1 MSSLYCNLI
10 TQYFFQNT
18 GSLAWNFY
26 YLTIFPSLIIL
37 FFIPHRKILVADP
50 LVGIAFY
57 LIKQFFNQL
66 IYLYEDDHIL
76 AIKVISS
83 GVALILVGVYLT
95 ACRNTV
101 ESSNNYSCQLTILS
115 GLLEQYSDEAEIIF
129 CGDFQAFPTLIY
141 DTEARNHPTR
151 NCFSPYLA
159 SFLSTNELE
168 LIDVVSGAGPNFTY
182 HHVSLN
188 HKSYIDHVAVLK
200 NSTLDII
207 SCGTLE
213 SHALNTS
220 DHFPVFLSL
229 TLNPDET
236 PKLHPESNVPETSL
250 TLPSYIWK
258 NSQFLKLYQ
267 DNIQGCFNNK
277 QFDCTNIDEEIEWLY
292 NSLKSCALRA
302 YHCVKTVHNHNI
314 RTKPWWTNELSKLKK
329 DLSYFLQPMERR

>member
-1 MSSLYCNLI
+1 MILI
-10 TQYFFQNT
+10 
-18 GSLAWNFY
+18 
-26 YLTIFPSLIIL
+26 
-37 FFIPHRKILVADP
+37 
-50 LVGIAFY
+50 
-57 LIKQFFNQL
+57 
-66 IYLYEDDHIL
+66 
-76 AIKVISS
+76 
-83 GVALILVGVYLT
+83 GVYLT

-115 GLLEQYSDEAEIIF
+115 GLLEQYSDEAEFIF

-141 DTEARNHPTR
+141 DTETRNHPTR

-213 SHALNTS
+213 SHSLNTS
-220 DHFPVFLSL
+220 DHFPVFLSV
-229 TLNPDET
+229 TFNPDET

-250 TLPSYIWK
+250 PSYTWK

-277 QFDCTNIDEEIEWLY
+277 PFDCTNIDEEIEWLY

-302 YHCVKTVHNHNI
+302 YHCVETVHNHNI

-329 DLSYFLQPMERR
+329 DLSYFNNQWKDANFPYNPDNVYFCRYKFSRKLFRKAIKIAQNSYLSKHYMETFSDTEETIQQKNL